1 MSNPQPRADLRQLRN
16 QAKDLHHHSQSNASA
31 ADILARIRQHH
42 PRFVDATQKQVEA
55 EFSLQE
61 AQHVIARENGHDSWP
76 KLVAAVE
83 DREAADREGRF
94 LKDEL
99 RGWRT
104 CTTPWPN
111 SCRPD

>member
-1 MSNPQPRADLRQLRN
+1 MSNPQPRANLRQLRN

-55 EFSLQE
+55 ECSLQE

-76 KLVAAVE
+76 KLVRPSRIARRPIA
-83 DREAADREGRF
+83 
-94 LKDEL
+94 
-99 RGWRT
+99 RGA
-104 CTTPWPN
+104 
-111 SCRPD
+111 S